1 MWSKRNCRKFMN
13 ANQRPILGHN
23 SILPSPLPTSGKSLF
38 RLSSEQK
45 ILCPRISTLTGT
57 TLAPPVMTEQY
68 WFTCPITTYYR
79 TNLTTI
85 IVGLSLMLKKMN
97 ESNLPRPI
105 LGVSSE
111 KWCCNQLSVNQS
123 TKLEQSSYVNI
134 KGQIHYETG
143 QIVIM
148 VSFSLFHHDCVNFAS
163 FFLCPIVCFK
173 F

>member
-23 SILPSPLPTSGKSLF
+23 SILPSPPPTSGKSLF

-45 ILCPRISTLTGT
+45 ILCPRISTLTGA

-79 TNLTTI
+79 TNLTTM

-97 ESNLPRPI
+97 ESNLQRPI

-143 QIVIM
+143 QIVLM
-148 VSFSLFHHDCVNFAS
+148 VCFSMYHLDCVHFAS
-163 FFLCPIVCFK
+163 FHLCPTVCF
-173 F
+173 